1 MRASSLYR
9 PLNKAVIDFLQNF
22 EEVLSILFPKFDS
35 ILCAG
40 DPDLLKFDSNAAIK
54 LANVVATFD
63 LKQIVSQPT
72 RVSENSATLLDIFM
86 CSDSIAVHNVN
97 VIDAHHLSDH
107 CLVTCDVHTEKTK
120 NEPRYYTFR
129 SFKNFDNDN
138 FRLDPRSAPFHLI
151 YRCVDINDKIST
163 FNNIIKNLFDNHA
176 PIVTVRIMK
185 QKAPWL
191 TDNLKLMMRYVT
203 ELY

>member
-1 MRASSLYR
+1 MDACEQLWLSWNFKSKSFCIGVLYR
-9 PLNKAVIDFLQNF
+9 PPNKVVIYFLQNF
-22 EEVLSILFPKFDS
+22 EGVLSILFPIFDS

-40 DPDLLKFDSNAAIK
+40 DLNIDLLKFDSIAAVK
-54 LANVVATFD
+54 LDNVLDTFN

-86 CSDSIAVHNVN
+86 CSDSIAVNNVN
-97 VIDAHHLSDH
+97 VIGAHHLSDN

-129 SFKNFDNDN
+129 NFKNIYNDN
-138 FRLDPRSAPFHLI
+138 FRLDLKSAPFHLI

-163 FNNIIKNLFDNHA
+163 FNNIIKILFDIHA
-176 PIVTVRIMK
+176 PLVTVRITK
-185 QKAPWL
+185 Q
-191 TDNLKLMMRYVT
+191 
-203 ELY
+203 